1 MVNPRAAALLSAVIA
16 WMERVGSPLEALAPT
31 HWGC

>member
-1 MVNPRAAALLSAVIA
+1 MARSRTAALLSALVA
-16 WMERVGSPLEALAPT
+16 WMARVGGPLDWLAPT